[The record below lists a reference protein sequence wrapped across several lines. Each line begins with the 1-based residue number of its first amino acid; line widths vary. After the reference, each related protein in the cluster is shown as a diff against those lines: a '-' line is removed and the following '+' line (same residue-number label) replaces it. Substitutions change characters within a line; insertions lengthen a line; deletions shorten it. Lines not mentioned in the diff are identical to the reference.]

1 MCVHRSR
8 PLSLSRSVCTH
19 AHTHAHTRSLL
30 LGTVRHNVLF
40 GLPYDAA
47 RYQRVITSCALD
59 RDFALFPLGD
69 ETPIGERGVTLS
81 GGQKARVR

>member
-1 MCVHRSR
+1 
-8 PLSLSRSVCTH
+8 
-19 AHTHAHTRSLL
+19 
-30 LGTVRHNVLF
+30 VRHNVLF